1 MAYKIEKEGKT
12 TWYSFNLPIV
22 ENWENVSQCPDKEYF
37 NWVEND
43 SHPEVF
49 ITITIPVSL
58 IMGQPAIQQK
68 IDMINRLYSD
78 IHRRTENGT
87 CELSNIALKFVK
99 EFLTVQEYTQL
110 KGLGIEFSP
119 ADQVEALFANPMEDE
134 EATV

>member
-1 MAYKIEKEGKT
+1 MYKIIENWKVLG
-12 TWYSFNLPIV
+12 YSDLEPILSDGQTMEIV
-22 ENWENVSQCPDKEYF
+22 ERSEYEAWLEA
-37 NWVEND
+37 NQPK
-43 SHPEVF
+43 PEVF

-58 IMGQPAIQQK
+58 IMGQPTIQQK

-99 EFLTVQEYTQL
+99 EFLTAQEYTQL

-119 ADQVEALFANPMEDE
+119 AEEVEVLFANPEADE